1 MRKYTLSN
9 KQYLTALRESEVVIT
24 IKGKKDL
31 RTSKTRMLLST
42 RLPYEPY
49 LDIEIY
55 DNSQSDNYD
64 DSNKW
69 GLGQL

>member
-24 IKGKKDL
+24 IKGKKIYVLQKQGCYYPQDCL
-31 RTSKTRMLLST
+31 MN
-42 RLPYEPY
+42 PI
-49 LDIEIY
+49 DIEIY